1 MEKER
6 TVILKR
12 KENIPYDFNI
22 NEEYK
27 KYESIGDNKSELKTY
42 KNWESHIINKC
53 SQFTETTRLNFVH
66 YIKGKKRSE
75 ENKIATLDAI
85 WMPLNIFVLTV
96 LLTFMFAFVE
106 LIKNYNAAASEI
118 VTNYFVSNTDKLY
131 EQTAR
136 LLEFNFKESIIFYGM
151 FSVIILITGVQEQ
164 GCIVHCI
171 GDLNQ
176 SIYEFKRVDPDEILK
191 HVGEYKQKELHINF
205 RSCKE
210 IVALSERLINVNEI
224 ESANLNNLLGSNS
237 LVYFEYD
244 KPDDAIN
251 SYYKIL
257 KKFDFLEKENRILVR
272 QNSMKLQLEKSTR
285 DGMDEKNRLL

>member
-6 TVILKR
+6 TIIFKR
-12 KENIPYDFNI
+12 KENTPYDFNI

-66 YIKGKKRSE
+66 YIKKGKKRSE

-96 LLTFMFAFVE
+96 LLTFMFAFAE

-151 FSVIILITGVQEQ
+151 FSLLILIIGVTLYLLGKNRRMNIANKISFYEDIILI
-164 GCIVHCI
+164 I
-171 GDLNQ
+171 
-176 SIYEFKRVDPDEILK
+176 
-191 HVGEYKQKELHINF
+191 
-205 RSCKE
+205 
-210 IVALSERLINVNEI
+210 
-224 ESANLNNLLGSNS
+224 
-237 LVYFEYD
+237 
-244 KPDDAIN
+244 
-251 SYYKIL
+251 
-257 KKFDFLEKENRILVR
+257 EKEN
-272 QNSMKLQLEKSTR
+272 N
-285 DGMDEKNRLL
+285 

>member
-1 MEKER
+1 M
-6 TVILKR
+6 
-12 KENIPYDFNI
+12 
-22 NEEYK
+22 
-27 KYESIGDNKSELKTY
+27 
-42 KNWESHIINKC
+42 
-53 SQFTETTRLNFVH
+53 
-66 YIKGKKRSE
+66 
-75 ENKIATLDAI
+75 
-85 WMPLNIFVLTV
+85 
-96 LLTFMFAFVE
+96 
-106 LIKNYNAAASEI
+106 
-118 VTNYFVSNTDKLY
+118 
-131 EQTAR
+131 
-136 LLEFNFKESIIFYGM
+136 
-151 FSVIILITGVQEQ
+151 
-164 GCIVHCI
+164 HCI

-257 KKFDFLEKENRILVR
+257 KKFDFLEKENR
-272 QNSMKLQLEKSTR
+272 
-285 DGMDEKNRLL
+285 RL